1 MKFPRSSGVLLHVTS
16 LPGGHGIG
24 DLGSSA
30 HEFVEFLAEAKQ
42 SLWQVLPLGPTGY
55 GDSPYQCFSAFAGNP
70 MLLDME
76 DLAARGLLDRR
87 DLAGAPENSA
97 TTSFQEVQRF
107 KWPLIER
114 AAHNFAGHKDS
125 GYARFCAHHAH
136 WLDDFVLFMA
146 AKDVHGGLPFW
157 HWESDL
163 AERKPEAL
171 ARWKESLGGRAG
183 MHRFAQWMF
192 FEQFA
197 KLRRACHERNI
208 RLMGDVPIY
217 AAADSADV
225 WSGRNLFLLRDSG
238 EPAWQAGVPPDYYSE
253 TGQLWGNPIYDWT
266 EMERRGYAWW
276 IERFRSTFEMF
287 DAVRVD
293 HFRGFYDYWRVPA
306 GETTAVNG
314 EWAPGPR
321 DKLFEAVGR
330 ELGDLTILAENLG
343 EITSEVEAFRRRLG
357 FPGMAVLQFA
367 FGRDRQARDFR
378 PHNYPQDIVAYTGT
392 HDNDTTAGW
401 WTSTGGDST
410 RTAAEIGDERR
421 YALEYLAA
429 DGQEIHWSFIR
440 ALMASVASTVIFPA
454 QDLLGLGSEA
464 RMNMPSTFGR
474 NWKWRLNAGA
484 LDSAVA
490 SRLSRLVECYERVAP
505 IAASL
510 SD

>member
-1 MKFPRSSGVLLHVTS
+1 MRFPRSSGILLHVTS

-30 HEFVEFLAEAKQ
+30 HEFVEFLALAKQ

-70 MLLDME
+70 LLLDLE

-87 DLAGAPENSA
+87 DLARAPQNSA
-97 TTSFQEVQRF
+97 TTSYQEVQRF

-114 AAHNFAGHKDS
+114 AARNFSGHGDS
-125 GYARFCAHHAH
+125 GYARFCADEAH
-136 WLDDFVLFMA
+136 WLDDFALFMA

-157 HWESDL
+157 QWERDL
-163 AERKPEAL
+163 AARRPEAL
-171 ARWKESLGGRAG
+171 ARWGESLAGRAG
-183 MHRFAQWMF
+183 IHRFAQWMF

-197 KLRRACHERNI
+197 RLRSACRERNI
-208 RLMGDVPIY
+208 RVMGDLPIY

-225 WSGRNLFLLRDSG
+225 WSGRDLFLLQDSG
-238 EPAWQAGVPPDYYSE
+238 EPAWQAGVPPDYYSK
-253 TGQLWGNPIYDWT
+253 TGQLWGNPIYNWP
-266 EMERRGYAWW
+266 EMERTGYAWW
-276 IERFRSTFEMF
+276 IERFRSTFKLF

-293 HFRGFYDYWRVPA
+293 HFRGFHDYWRVRA
-306 GETTAVNG
+306 GETTAEKGDWV
-314 EWAPGPR
+314 PGPR
-321 DKLFEAVGR
+321 EKLFEAVGR
-330 ELGDLTILAENLG
+330 ELGELTILAENLG
-343 EITSEVEAFRRRLG
+343 EITNEVEEFRRRLG

-367 FGRDRQARDFR
+367 FGKDKQAGDFR
-378 PHNYPQDIVAYTGT
+378 PHRYPRDIVAYTGT

-410 RTAAEIGDERR
+410 RTADEIAEERR

-429 DGQEIHWSFIR
+429 DGKEIHWSFIR
-440 ALMASVASTVIFPA
+440 ALMASVANTVIFPA

-474 NWKWRLNAGA
+474 NWKWRVNAGA
-484 LDSAVA
+484 LDSTLA
-490 SRLSRLVECYERVAP
+490 SRLRRLVECYERVLP
-505 IAASL
+505 QVKSL
-510 SD
+510 PG